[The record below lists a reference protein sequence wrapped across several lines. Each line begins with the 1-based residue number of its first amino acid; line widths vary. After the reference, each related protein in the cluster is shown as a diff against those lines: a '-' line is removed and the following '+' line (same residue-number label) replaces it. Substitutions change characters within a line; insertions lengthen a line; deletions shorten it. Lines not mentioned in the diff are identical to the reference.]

1 MNTLI
6 FTSLMLALV
15 SSLACGR
22 KEKGKNIAAD
32 TESSA
37 QNTPNDPASPKNED
51 KNRVLSADMS
61 LTLAKMTIPSNIT
74 FSLSESELYI
84 ADESY
89 LVLHKGGAYA
99 KIHAT
104 DPARQIISNQS
115 DAATEYLARYTFAA
129 DGWVGVSASRAE
141 YYVRSKNIALEHEIK
156 GDSLKVVG
164 VSPVSL
170 VYSQDNKLLVSRVMG
185 EQVKTLNVGI
195 SPSPT
200 ISMGPCKRGCDLW
213 TLDGQTLS
221 YGRYANEEII
231 WKKTKVTMS
240 GFNATASKT
249 YLELEVGDDQKPK
262 ITDAALLD
270 TQGGLW
276 IMDKKAQDKGQGL
289 AWPDVLSLANRY
301 CTECH
306 KADGFHSEST
316 WRSKKDSIMARLG
329 NPGDKTPMP
338 PPGTR
343 QAQEMTPEVKQSLIN
358 FLKAN

>member
-6 FTSLMLALV
+6 FTSIMLALV

-22 KEKGKNIAAD
+22 QDKGKKVDANM
-32 TESSA
+32 ESGA
-37 QNTPNDPASPKNED
+37 QNTPNNPVPPKNED
-51 KNRVLSADMS
+51 KNGVFSPELS
-61 LTLAKMTIPSNIT
+61 LVFAKTTIPSNIT
-74 FSLSESELYI
+74 FPLSESELYI

-89 LVLHKGGAYA
+89 FILHKGGAYA
-99 KIHAT
+99 KLHAT

-115 DAATEYLARYTFAA
+115 DSAAEYLARYTFAA
-129 DGWVGVSASRAE
+129 DGWVGLSASRAE
-141 YYVRSKNIALEHEIK
+141 YYVRSKNIALEQQLR
-156 GDSLKVVG
+156 GDSVKVVG

-170 VYSQDNKLLVSRVMG
+170 AYSQENKILMSRVVG
-185 EQVKTLNVGI
+185 DQVKTLNVGV
-195 SPSPT
+195 SPTPT
-200 ISMGPCKRGCDLW
+200 ISMGICKRGCDLW
-213 TLDGQTLS
+213 SLDGQTLS

-231 WKKTKVTMS
+231 WKKTKLTVS
-240 GFNATASKT
+240 GLNTTASKT

-343 QAQEMTPEVKQSLIN
+343 QAQEMAPEVKQSLIN

>member
-1 MNTLI
+1 MNTMI
-6 FTSLMLALV
+6 FASMMLV
-15 SSLACGR
+15 FVTSLACGR
-22 KEKGKNIAAD
+22 QDKGKKIDAD

-37 QNTPNDPASPKNED
+37 QNTPNGPASPKNDD
-51 KNRVLSADMS
+51 KNAVFSADMS
-61 LTLAKMTIPSNIT
+61 LSLAKMTIPSNIT

-99 KIHAT
+99 KLHAT

-115 DAATEYLARYTFAA
+115 DSAVEYLARYTFVS
-129 DGWVGVSASRAE
+129 DGWVGVNANRAE
-141 YYVRSKNIALEHEIK
+141 YYVRSKNIALEQQIK
-156 GDSLKVVG
+156 GDSVKIVG

-170 VYSQDNKLLVSRVMG
+170 VYSQENKLLVSRVVG
-185 EQVKTLNVGI
+185 DQVKTLNVGI
-195 SPSPT
+195 PPTPT
-200 ISMGPCKRGCDLW
+200 ISMGLCKRGCDLW
-213 TLDGQTLS
+213 ALDGQTLS
-221 YGRYANEEII
+221 YGKYANEEIL
-231 WKKTKVTMS
+231 WKKTKLTLS

-262 ITDAALLD
+262 ITDASLLD

-338 PPGTR
+338 PPGTK
-343 QAQEMTPEVKQSLIN
+343 QAQEMTREVKESLIN